1 MHNKRISSLPGADP
15 AAELAHILA
24 NLQDTYYRTD
34 AEGRLVRVSAA
45 MKDMLG
51 YEVDEV
57 IGRNLAEFYVEPE
70 GPARFLDALAAA
82 GGSIKG
88 YEIALRHKSGAT
100 VWVAVNASFLRDAQG
115 NVAGVEG
122 LVRDNSLARA
132 AQARMRTLSSA
143 LEQTADMVMIAD
155 RGGVVEYVNQ
165 AFCDI
170 SGFSPDEVVGRLP
183 NVMKS
188 GKQSAEF
195 YARLWTTILA
205 GDVFHDVLINK
216 RKDGT
221 LYYEEKT
228 ITPLKDA
235 QGRITH
241 FIATGRDIS
250 ERMQTQERLQ
260 YLAYHDVLTRLPNRA
275 LLMERLEHAA
285 TRGRRRKSR
294 LALLFLDLD
303 RFKVINDTLGHDFGD
318 RLLQVLA
325 DRLRQCV
332 REEDT
337 VARLSGD
344 EFAILL
350 ENVESMEAV
359 AEVAGKVLGVFAQ
372 PFEVFDRELFV
383 TTSIGVSVFPT
394 DGDNGKTLLK
404 HADTAMYRAK
414 DKGRNTFQFYSAE
427 MSAAALERL
436 TLETNLR
443 RALERNEF
451 VLHYQPQF
459 NLKTGR
465 IVGVEALLRWAH
477 PERGLLGA
485 PSFISLLEE
494 TGLITP
500 VGEWVVRT
508 ACRELSEVQ
517 AQCPQPLRLAINLS
531 SRQFDSLDLIQQIGN
546 ATRDCRIP
554 PEQLEFEIT
563 ESLLMSHTASTLDT
577 LSRLADF
584 GYRFAIDD
592 FGTGYS
598 SLSYLKRFPINTLKV
613 DRSFV
618 RDMPGDKDD
627 TAIVNTI
634 VAMARSL
641 DLEVTAEGVETE
653 EQLAALRAFG
663 CDNFQGFLF
672 SHPLPLA
679 ELRAFLGAHG

>member
-1 MHNKRISSLPGADP
+1 MHNNRRSNLPGADP
-15 AAELAHILA
+15 AEELAHILA

-34 AEGRLVRVSAA
+34 GDGRLVRVSAA
-45 MKDMLG
+45 VKDMLG
-51 YEVDEV
+51 YEPDEV
-57 IGRNLAEFYVEPE
+57 IGRKLAEFYVEPE
-70 GPARFLDALAAA
+70 GHARFLAALNAA

-88 YEIALRHKSGAT
+88 YEIALRHRDGST
-100 VWVAVNASFLRDAQG
+100 VWVAVNAQLLRDARG
-115 NVAGVEG
+115 EPAGVEG
-122 LVRDNSLARA
+122 VVRDNTAARA
-132 AQARMRTLSSA
+132 AQAHMRTLSSA

-170 SGFSPDEVVGRLP
+170 SGYGPDEVIGKRP

-188 GKQSAEF
+188 GRQGAEF
-195 YARLWTTILA
+195 YARLWTTILS
-205 GDVFHDVLINK
+205 GEVFHDVLINR

-221 LYYEEKT
+221 FYYEEKT

-235 QGRITH
+235 EGRITH

-260 YLAYHDVLTRLPNRA
+260 YLAYHDVLTKLPNRA

-285 TRGRRRKSR
+285 TRARRRKNR

-325 DRLRQCV
+325 HRLLQCV
-332 REEDT
+332 RQEDT

-344 EFAILL
+344 EFAILI
-350 ENVESMEAV
+350 ESMESAEAV
-359 AEVAGKVLGVFAQ
+359 AEVARKVLGVFVQ

-383 TTSIGVSVFPT
+383 TTSIGVSIFPT

-427 MSAAALERL
+427 MSAAALDRL

-443 RALERNEF
+443 RALERDEF

-465 IVGVEALLRWAH
+465 VIGVEALLRWVH

-485 PSFISLLEE
+485 PSFIPLLEE

-500 VGEWVVRT
+500 VGEWVVKT
-508 ACRELSEVQ
+508 ACREIGQLQESHGL
-517 AQCPQPLRLAINLS
+517 PLRLAINLS
-531 SRQFDSLDLIQQIGN
+531 PRQFDSLDLIERIGD
-546 ATRDCRIP
+546 ATRDCRLP

-563 ESLLMSHTASTLDT
+563 ESLLMSRTAGTLDT

-598 SLSYLKRFPINTLKV
+598 SLSYLKRFPISTLKV

-641 DLEVTAEGVETE
+641 DLEVTAEGVETD

-663 CDNFQGFLF
+663 CDNFQGFLY

-679 ELRAFLGAHG
+679 ELRGFLGAHG